1 MFNTVFL
8 KDEND
13 FSKAYKS
20 KTIVNQKVNKQYLTN
35 SIVNSALNWNF
46 DYFSFSSGRVEL
58 NRTNFIYFLEYM
70 PEKSDIILPKNPNLM
85 DWVLLCHNTFDMA
98 FNLNFDKIT
107 KMKIYGNSNRIMGFD
122 EPLICDMQFASL
134 RLTFGG
140 DIDGWI
146 IV

>member
-8 KDEND
+8 KDEDD

-20 KTIVNQKVNKQYLTN
+20 KTITTQKINKKYLAS
-35 SIVNSALNWNF
+35 SIVDSALNWRF

-58 NRTNFIYFLEYM
+58 HKTNFIYFLEYM
-70 PEKSDIILPKNPNLM
+70 PEKSDIVLPKNPNLM
-85 DWVLLCHNTFDMA
+85 DWVLLCYSSSDMA
-98 FNLNFDKIT
+98 FNLNFDRIT
-107 KMKIYGNSNRIMGFD
+107 QMKIYGNKNRIMGFD
-122 EPLICDMQFASL
+122 EPLTCDMQFSSL
-134 RLTFGG
+134 RFSFAG